1 LEVENMDETY
11 RKFIDGLADDL
22 REIANKYELEENV
35 VLVMS
40 LIVLRAILE
49 DIRRYQRSI

>member
-1 LEVENMDETY
+1 MDEAY
-11 RKFIDGLADDL
+11 RKFVDGLADDV
-22 REIANKYELEENV
+22 REIANKYELDEND